1 MREILMTAWTRSNQ
15 RGPNMA
21 LTVRHHCAGTLLVLA
36 AFTRSASGYGGG
48 GGRGGWNRDRDRRDS
63 GGGGRGG
70 RGGRGPQFRPRPSGP
85 ATASPF
91 DDNFAEEERGAASPV
106 VVTGDALYGVS
117 PVLSALRT
125 GRREFHKLWLQESLD
140 TDKRSDRPALRE
152 IETLAHAAG
161 VRYSL
166 PQTRALTKCPLTMYS
181 LPFSLRCKSAAAT
194 RACSTQCAATGRTKA

>member
-1 MREILMTAWTRSNQ
+1 
-15 RGPNMA
+15 MA

-36 AFTRSASGYGGG
+36 AFTRSASGYGAG

-63 GGGGRGG
+63 GGSGRGG
-70 RGGRGPQFRPRPSGP
+70 RGSRGPQFRPRPSGP

-161 VRYSL
+161 VRYSPAL
-166 PQTRALTKCPLTMYS
+166 KLVRSQNALSQCILCLSRSGANRPPRQGHAQLNVPQPAAPRPSTRGV
-181 LPFSLRCKSAAAT
+181 AT
-194 RACSTQCAATGRTKA
+194 RI